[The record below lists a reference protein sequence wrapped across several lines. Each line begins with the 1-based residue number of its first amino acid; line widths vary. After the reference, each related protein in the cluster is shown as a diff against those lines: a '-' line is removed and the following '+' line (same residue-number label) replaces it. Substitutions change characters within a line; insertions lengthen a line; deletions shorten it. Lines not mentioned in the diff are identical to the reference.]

1 MSSGNSIAYARIL
14 PGHAATPPRSV
25 MNSRVAR
32 TEAEDHAD
40 QGRRLVSRTGLRIT
54 TTSNRLC
61 VLADIGIGAPKNV
74 KAPGEVV
81 TQGLAAPV
89 RPTRDIRVEATTTMT
104 RKPQAGSDWEVILTQ
119 AAGGHHRGEQPPSAR
134 GRGVL

>member
-40 QGRRLVSRTGLRIT
+40 DPRHQGRRLVSRTG
-54 TTSNRLC
+54 
-61 VLADIGIGAPKNV
+61 
-74 KAPGEVV
+74 
-81 TQGLAAPV
+81 
-89 RPTRDIRVEATTTMT
+89 
-104 RKPQAGSDWEVILTQ
+104 
-119 AAGGHHRGEQPPSAR
+119 
-134 GRGVL
+134 

>member
-104 RKPQAGSDWEVILTQ
+104 RKPQAGSATGKSSSRRRQEDITEES
-119 AAGGHHRGEQPPSAR
+119 RRP
-134 GRGVL
+134 

>member
-1 MSSGNSIAYARIL
+1 M
-14 PGHAATPPRSV
+14 
-25 MNSRVAR
+25 
-32 TEAEDHAD
+32 
-40 QGRRLVSRTGLRIT
+40 
-54 TTSNRLC
+54 
-61 VLADIGIGAPKNV
+61 